1 MGKTEP
7 LSGPVRLKLGLE
19 REVETGYEG
28 RTSQNKQQGCC
39 NIMERALNLE
49 LDDPEIKSQLCHSPA
64 V

>member
-7 LSGPVRLKLGLE
+7 LSRPVRLKLGLE

-28 RTSQNKQQGCC
+28 RTLQNKQRGCC
-39 NIMERALNLE
+39 DIMERALTLE